1 MGADNKSGAI
11 AAAAL
16 RLLEH
21 QGQDAVTMRAVA
33 KSCGVSAMAIYHHFP
48 SRKALLDA
56 MTAAEFSRN
65 AALAAESIR
74 RAGVAANGRK
84 NSGAVGLE
92 RRLEILLNLTLD
104 FALERPR
111 VYDYIFSQPREGARR
126 FPDDFR
132 EGKSPTF
139 NALVGLVEEGRRS
152 GYFRQGDVWEI
163 ALTIGAQ
170 TQGLITLYR
179 GGRFKLSHQQFRR
192 LCRRSIVRLLDG
204 LKK

>member
-1 MGADNKSGAI
+1 MSEDKSQQI

-16 RLLEH
+16 RILEH
-21 QGQDAVTMRAVA
+21 EGPDFVTMRRVA
-33 KSCGVSAMAIYHHFP
+33 KACGVTAMAIYHHFP
-48 SRKALLDA
+48 SRKALLDTI
-56 MTAAEFSRN
+56 TAAEFSRQ
-65 AALAAESIR
+65 AALAEETLRKASTVAHGR
-74 RAGVAANGRK
+74 RNAGAAT
-84 NSGAVGLE
+84 LE

-139 NALVGLVEEGRRS
+139 NALADLVAEGLRS
-152 GYFRQGDVWEI
+152 GYFRKGDLWEI
-163 ALTIGAQ
+163 ALTMGAQ
-170 TQGLITLYR
+170 IQGLITLYR
-179 GGRFKLSHQQFRR
+179 GGRFKLSHQEFRK
-192 LCRRSIVRLLDG
+192 LCRRSVARLLDG